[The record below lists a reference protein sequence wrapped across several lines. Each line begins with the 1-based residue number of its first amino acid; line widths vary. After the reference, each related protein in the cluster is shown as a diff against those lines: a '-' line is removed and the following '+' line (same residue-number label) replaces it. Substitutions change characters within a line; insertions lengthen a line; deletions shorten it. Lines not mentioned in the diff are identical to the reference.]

1 MRRYNAGD
9 EVPHP
14 IEQEPS
20 CQLSLYEQSTG
31 LNYTLE
37 IVVIKIQ
44 MNVLRTFGG
53 RVHLRLFWSPVEEQL
68 SIKMQKNTLNLKSQN
83 L

>member
-9 EVPHP
+9 EVPYP

-68 SIKMQKNTLNLKSQN
+68 SIKMQQNTLNLKSQN

>member
-1 MRRYNAGD
+1 MFHNSKLVNLLRFGPISQCVGTSGDD

-20 CQLSLYEQSTG
+20 CQLSLYEQSPG

-37 IVVIKIQ
+37 IVIIKIQ

-53 RVHLRLFWSPVEEQL
+53 RVHLRLF
-68 SIKMQKNTLNLKSQN
+68 
-83 L
+83 

>member
-20 CQLSLYEQSTG
+20 CQLSG

-53 RVHLRLFWSPVEEQL
+53 RVHLRLF
-68 SIKMQKNTLNLKSQN
+68 
-83 L
+83 